1 MAGHVVRPVA
11 QELLGSIVEH
21 VSPRTFHVELH
32 EVEPAD
38 EDVGLKPLLD
48 VQDALV
54 RAAAEE
60 GTSPPLRHQQVLLVP
75 EVVGHELAAR
85 AHREPKGVDLVRWH
99 PVVAREEL
107 EPVSQVEVV
116 IRKDEPARLLERRVE
131 ADVLLPGV
139 PVLLEGMAAEVD
151 QRMVVELEEGREAAA
166 VVVVAVRDDHGVDRA
181 EVDAK
186 PSRVVREGG
195 RLTRVEE
202 DRPRVRLHEEAQPV
216 LGDESLSA
224 RRVLRKRRDAH
235 LGPFPHTFSPT
246 NVAG

>member
-11 QELLGSIVEH
+11 QELLGGIVEH
-21 VSPRTFHVELH
+21 VSPRTVHVEPH

-54 RAAAEE
+54 GAAAEE
-60 GTSPPLRHQQVLLVP
+60 DPSPMLRHQQVLLMP
-75 EVVGHELAAR
+75 EVVWHELAAR
-85 AHREPKGVDLVRWH
+85 ARREPKGVDLVRGH

-116 IRKDEPARLLERRVE
+116 ARVDEPVRLPERRVK

-139 PVLLEGMAAEVD
+139 SMLLEGMPAEVD
-151 QRMVVELEEGREAAA
+151 RRMVVELEEGRETAAM
-166 VVVVAVRDDHGVDRA
+166 VVVAVRDDHGVDRA

-186 PSRVVREGG
+186 PSCVVREGG
-195 RLTRVEE
+195 RLARVEE
-202 DRPRVRLHEEAQPV
+202 GRSRVRLHEEAQPV

-235 LGPFPHTFSPT
+235 LGPFPHAFSPT